1 MLSTSPIP
9 TRVALCD
16 EIIDSDLY
24 GDKFYGMHY
33 WTVQLPGKKRMQT
46 VICAVCGNYQQV
58 DTFHLQAAIE
68 ASPISI
74 VCRDQ
79 HHISRTIQIIASENE
94 QKRLLDLQKR
104 LLYLEYEMRD
114 SDTDSMSDQD
124 DELGPP
130 PPLPPSL
137 VRTDIYVPNDQLQ
150 DWLPNEN
157 HRDLPRQ

>member
-137 VRTDIYVPNDQLQ
+137 VRTDIYVPN
-150 DWLPNEN
+150 EN
-157 HRDLPRQ
+157 HRYLPRQ